1 VGSGVSRAELLRRGA
16 VGGGALLVSASG
28 LAGFAGT
35 ADAAAE
41 ATAPPDADLAY
52 LRLLIAA
59 ELLAIDFQTHG
70 LASRKLRHDGAA
82 ALIKK
87 MRADET
93 AHYTKLAA
101 LMTAAGQTPATSAD
115 IDFTYP
121 KGSFRSQASILKLA
135 ARLERVM
142 VGAFVGAVEN
152 LETPDLRLP
161 IGQIAANE
169 AQHEG
174 ALAALEGR
182 SVVGKAFAPAL
193 QIGAVS
199 DALDEF
205 ES

>member
-28 LAGFAGT
+28 LSALAGT
-35 ADAAAE
+35 AEAA
-41 ATAPPDADLAY
+41 APPDADLAY

-59 ELLAIDFQTHG
+59 ELLAIDFQTHA
-70 LASRKLRHDGAA
+70 LASRKLRHGGAA
-82 ALIKK
+82 ALLKK
-87 MRADET
+87 MRTDEH
-93 AHYTKLAA
+93 AHYTRLAA
-101 LMTAAGQTPATSAD
+101 ELTAAGGTPATSAD

-121 KGSFRSQASILKLA
+121 KGTFRSQASIVKVA
-135 ARLERVM
+135 ARLERLT
-142 VGAFVGAVEN
+142 VGAYVGAVEN
-152 LETPDLRLP
+152 VETPDLRLS

-174 ALAALEGR
+174 ALAALAGR
-182 SVVGKAFAPAL
+182 SVVGKAFAAPL
-193 QIGAVS
+193 QMGAVS